1 MYSENYLS
9 TELGMQLYKEWMP
22 AWDKAELQELSGN
35 KVVEVPLMFK
45 KIRASVSDDLLQA
58 YKETNDPKYLIADI
72 KLIIEKDSAT
82 GEMRVLI
89 REITPTLEY
98 LQANDFNPICLS
110 RMDELSGSVKYFT
123 PDWQL
128 IYIYTYENGEITKG
142 LTVNPRTRSGE
153 EYCFTFTELV
163 ITDWYLNSPDGPYI
177 TTTYGY
183 TFITYCISAE
193 DSGIDDSGSGG
204 GGSGGSGPGSGPENN
219 QTTQSQQYNQ
229 NARNILDVLK
239 KNNLQTNL
247 TLILSSQISTVIED
261 LSKSKISQYA
271 YIDVNKTNNA
281 IFNPD
286 TKYAF
291 HIADNLSP
299 TTLKLILAHEY
310 MHLYIFEQMMSAGS
324 FQELSMT
331 NLELSSYINM
341 YRSLSPDDF
350 INAAHHEY
358 MGNNIEIVEQL
369 LRNTFPGESNDFY
382 RYGRWTGGAFNSD
395 AFRDLSKTE
404 RIAIF
409 KYLKKNG
416 LR

>member
-1 MYSENYLS
+1 
-9 TELGMQLYKEWMP
+9 MQLYKEWMP

-82 GEMRVLI
+82 SEMRGLI

-163 ITDWYLNSPDGPYI
+163 ITDWHLNSPDGPYI

-204 GGSGGSGPGSGPENN
+204 GSGDGGGGGAGGNSNNNNTVYPILELEAVGNGSVSPGG
-219 QTTQSQQYNQ
+219 TTYYSPNQ
-229 NARNILDVLK
+229 NVTITATPHSSAVFGGWYEHSSIISNSHSIYIQMNYDRCIQAYFIQK
-239 KNNLQTNL
+239 TAHAANLHQNT
-247 TLILSSQISTVIED
+247 
-261 LSKSKISQYA
+261 
-271 YIDVNKTNNA
+271 
-281 IFNPD
+281 
-286 TKYAF
+286 
-291 HIADNLSP
+291 
-299 TTLKLILAHEY
+299 
-310 MHLYIFEQMMSAGS
+310 
-324 FQELSMT
+324 
-331 NLELSSYINM
+331 
-341 YRSLSPDDF
+341 
-350 INAAHHEY
+350 
-358 MGNNIEIVEQL
+358 EITMQ
-369 LRNTFPGESNDFY
+369 
-382 RYGRWTGGAFNSD
+382 
-395 AFRDLSKTE
+395 
-404 RIAIF
+404 
-409 KYLKKNG
+409 
-416 LR
+416 